1 MLHSDSGSKGRGCEN
16 TRLYFFRF
24 MLLVLDP
31 MLAQS
36 GVEILCLLSVC
47 FVVAVGLILQYD
59 MFGAVLLADLTE
71 F

>member
-1 MLHSDSGSKGRGCEN
+1 
-16 TRLYFFRF
+16 